1 MNALWWWIDRWRKST
16 AFTEMTLAQQ
26 GAYRNLLDEATLRG
40 GALPDDERTLSKAS
54 GDMRAWPKLRDVV
67 MARFELREDGWH
79 NETLDSVLR
88 QSERRRKN
96 QANYRARIGNSG
108 DNGRDNVTGHGHY
121 NEPDNEPAYPISGSV
136 NNTPPN
142 PPASQGGRSLKRKI
156 SSKEREKAEM
166 MFRAG
171 WRCNHDPRCDSN
183 NTCIGRLVQGWRR
196 EEAEGQSLEVSR

>member
-40 GALPDDERTLSKAS
+40 GALPNDERTLSKAS
-54 GDMRAWPKLRDVV
+54 GDMRAWPKLRGVV
-67 MARFELREDGWH
+67 MARFQLQEDGWH

-96 QANYRARIGNSG
+96 QANYRARS
-108 DNGRDNVTGHGHY
+108 DNGADNVADNGGGNGTG
-121 NEPDNEPAYPISGSV
+121 NEHDNGADNKPASPDPDLS

-142 PPASQGGRSLKRKI
+142 PPASQGGRSRRRKPTP
-156 SSKEREKAEM
+156 SRFA
-166 MFRAG
+166 
-171 WRCNHDPRCDSN
+171 
-183 NTCIGRLVQGWRR
+183 
-196 EEAEGQSLEVSR
+196 SLGAHTK

>member
-40 GALPDDERTLSKAS
+40 GALPNDERTLSKAC

-79 NETLDSVLR
+79 NDTLDSVLS

-96 QANYRARIGNSG
+96 QANYRARHDNGG
-108 DNGRDNVTGHGHY
+108 DNGSGNEAGNGSGNGGDNKPAS
-121 NEPDNEPAYPISGSV
+121 PDPDLS

-142 PPASQGGRSLKRKI
+142 PPASQGGRSRRRKPAPT
-156 SSKEREKAEM
+156 RYATLG
-166 MFRAG
+166 A
-171 WRCNHDPRCDSN
+171 
-183 NTCIGRLVQGWRR
+183 RR
-196 EEAEGQSLEVSR
+196 E